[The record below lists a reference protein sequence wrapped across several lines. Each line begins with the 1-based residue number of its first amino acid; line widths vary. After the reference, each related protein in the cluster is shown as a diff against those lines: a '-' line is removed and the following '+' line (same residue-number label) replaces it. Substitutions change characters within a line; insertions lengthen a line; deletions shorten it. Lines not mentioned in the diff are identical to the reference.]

1 MSGIRGDALS
11 FLSCL
16 CGSEL
21 NGQPDWIATSFLSCL
36 CGSEPFLMASL
47 SH

>member
-1 MSGIRGDALS
+1 MEPCYFLSCLCGSEPINQEYKGIME

-21 NGQPDWIATSFLSCL
+21 SCYL
-36 CGSEPFLMASL
+36 KVT
-47 SH
+47 